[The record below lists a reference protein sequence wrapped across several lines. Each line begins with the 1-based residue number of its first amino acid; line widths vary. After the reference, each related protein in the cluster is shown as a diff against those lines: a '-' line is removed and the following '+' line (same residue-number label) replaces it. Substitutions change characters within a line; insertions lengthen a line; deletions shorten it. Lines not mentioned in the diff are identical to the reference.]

1 MFYDVLIN
9 PLRLVFLHL
18 CSYVLFM
25 TLLLLIGFMNFLFM
39 FANFRI
45 YFLKTSSKMREKKS
59 HCWNNFKIQSKNSTL
74 PLKPHPNIHIQP
86 HPNIHIQPHPNIHIH
101 YLSNPTLTY
110 IYNSTL
116 TYIYITSQIPP
127 SHTYTIPP

>member
-9 PLRLVFLHL
+9 PLILVFIHH

-74 PLKPHPNIHIQP
+74 PLKPHPNIHI
-86 HPNIHIQPHPNIHIH
+86 H

-110 IYNSTL
+110 IYNPTL
-116 TYIYITSQIPP
+116 TYIYITITFLALCRYLYKREPC
-127 SHTYTIPP
+127 